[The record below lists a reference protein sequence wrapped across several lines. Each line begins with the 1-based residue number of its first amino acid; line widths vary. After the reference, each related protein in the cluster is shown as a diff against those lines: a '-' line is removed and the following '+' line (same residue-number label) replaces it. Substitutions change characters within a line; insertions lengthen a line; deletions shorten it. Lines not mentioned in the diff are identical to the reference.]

1 MIALINRQ
9 WEEPNGCG
17 GGRQDSMDGT
27 MDGTSRETQARL
39 YERFGVKLSGAT
51 RRRSA
56 MIVPTAT
63 QILHDVNE
71 SSPDSEFP
79 LSSRQSD

>member
-17 GGRQDSMDGT
+17 GGRQDSI
-27 MDGTSRETQARL
+27 DGTSRETQAQL

-56 MIVPTAT
+56 LIVSTAT
-63 QILHDVNE
+63 QILQDVNE